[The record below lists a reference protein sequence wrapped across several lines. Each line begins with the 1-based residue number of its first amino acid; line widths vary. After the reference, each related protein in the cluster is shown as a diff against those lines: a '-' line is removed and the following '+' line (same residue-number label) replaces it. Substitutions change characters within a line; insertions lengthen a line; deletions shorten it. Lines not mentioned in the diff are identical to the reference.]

1 MSEEEVD
8 LSSSFPYGAKEGP
21 EGEVDGGSRRDPG
34 VHLSTIQA
42 N

>member
-21 EGEVDGGSRRDPG
+21 EGEVDPAIQACG